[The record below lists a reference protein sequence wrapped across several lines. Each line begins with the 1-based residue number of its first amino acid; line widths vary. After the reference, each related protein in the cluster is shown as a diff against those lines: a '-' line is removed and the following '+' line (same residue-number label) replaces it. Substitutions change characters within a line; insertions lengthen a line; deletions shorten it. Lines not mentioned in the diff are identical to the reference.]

1 MFSRQGPPP
10 AGGSRR
16 ETTHEAY
23 RNDLI
28 LAKYIF
34 PSPSLFPIMSLSR
47 WGGVTDGSPSALHFP
62 SLRSSA
68 LSNRKGRDFPGGTSS
83 ERRKRDNPLSPTT
96 HFHQASNGNSTL
108 YCVNREGGFCC
119 PAPTEEGTR
128 FHHDGQ
134 KRHLMWVR

>member
-47 WGGVTDGSPSALHFP
+47 WGGALPMDHPRPCITLLFVLLPSRTASGATSRAVHLRNEGNGITLSHRRRIST
-62 SLRSSA
+62 SLPMGIAR
-68 LSNRKGRDFPGGTSS
+68 
-83 ERRKRDNPLSPTT
+83 
-96 HFHQASNGNSTL
+96 
-108 YCVNREGGFCC
+108 YCVNREGGFCY

-128 FHHDGQ
+128 FQHNGQ